1 MLSHINTLDTEALDK
16 EDSAKGALVMEDMV
30 SLETEVVI
38 TLERDLLMLIP
49 IAMEDLEVSEAKEAL
64 EAMEGLAMEASTM
77 DLEVTGIL
85 ERDQQVK
92 LLSLTHQLKKQ
103 PCHQLKKKKPH

>member
-16 EDSAKGALVMEDMV
+16 EDSTKGALVTEDMV

-103 PCHQLKKKKPH
+103 PCYQLKKKKPP